1 MGLATPT
8 TMGEQPNLDEFIR
21 HLQAE
26 LELAESIVDPV
37 EQEQRQWQIEASLQ
51 EAISFSSRWKRIA
64 ELGKNPIKIVESI
77 VKQEQQRRVNTSVA
91 SQLTGCQKCGNPLES
106 DLDFCSSCG
115 HIQK

>member
-26 LELAESIVDPV
+26 LELSESIVDPV

-51 EAISFSSRWKRIA
+51 EAIAFSSRWKRIA

-77 VKQEQQRRVNTSVA
+77 VKQEQQRARKHFRCLSTNRLSKVRKSVGIR
-91 SQLTGCQKCGNPLES
+91 S
-106 DLDFCSSCG
+106 
-115 HIQK
+115 

>member
-8 TMGEQPNLDEFIR
+8 AMGEQPNLDEFIR

-26 LELAESIVDPV
+26 LELSESIVDPV

-77 VKQEQQRRVNTSVA
+77 VKQEQQRREHFRCLSTNRLSKVRKSFGVG
-91 SQLTGCQKCGNPLES
+91 S
-106 DLDFCSSCG
+106 
-115 HIQK
+115 

>member
-26 LELAESIVDPV
+26 LELSESIVDPV
-37 EQEQRQWQIEASLQ
+37 E
-51 EAISFSSRWKRIA
+51 
-64 ELGKNPIKIVESI
+64 
-77 VKQEQQRRVNTSVA
+77 QEQQRRVNTSVA